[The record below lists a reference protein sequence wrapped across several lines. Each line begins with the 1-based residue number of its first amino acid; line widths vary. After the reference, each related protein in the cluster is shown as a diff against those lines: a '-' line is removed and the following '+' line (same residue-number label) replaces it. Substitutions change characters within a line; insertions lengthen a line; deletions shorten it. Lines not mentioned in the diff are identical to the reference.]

1 MYRNIPTNRKIMSI
15 GNPKKFKKLEKLKTV
30 LNEEGQDEISR
41 VHKDKNHKVK
51 KELAF
56 KTDRD
61 KPKPA

>member
-1 MYRNIPTNRKIMSI
+1 MSI
-15 GNPKKFKKLEKLKTV
+15 GNPRKFKKLEKLKTV
-30 LNEEGQDEISR
+30 LNDEEQDEISR